1 MAANQEKPIK
11 TFNVGK
17 GKIDLRHLKPAFGF
31 CLPPVEVRPIEI
43 HLKEDGSLNDG
54 PSLCIVN
61 SDMQKSPTFFFSQV
75 SIEMLNS
82 ALKEI
87 GYSINKID

>member
-1 MAANQEKPIK
+1 MATNQEKPIK

-17 GKIDLRHLKPAFGF
+17 GLIDLRHLKPAFGF

>member
-17 GKIDLRHLKPAFGF
+17 GQIDLRHLKPAFGY

-43 HLKEDGSLNDG
+43 HLKEDGTLDDG

-61 SDMQKSPTFFFSQV
+61 SDMQKTPTFFFSQV
-75 SIEMLNS
+75 SIEMLNN